1 MYDFCDQKV
10 HKFFLSNI
18 EKSVLVTIDTTC
30 KTFLAMYEIFYELEM
45 ISLTFIVRKVLEKKQ
60 IYIIQFVSIE
70 KILRTFKY
78 ILNASQ
84 YNEFDATIEILSIVV
99 NNKFSPCIY

>member
-1 MYDFCDQKV
+1 MIVFTYDFCDQKV

-45 ISLTFIVRKVLEKKQ
+45 ISLTFIVRNVLEKKQ
-60 IYIIQFVSIE
+60 KYIIQFVSIE
-70 KILRTFKY
+70 YSKKFFELLNTF
-78 ILNASQ
+78 
-84 YNEFDATIEILSIVV
+84 
-99 NNKFSPCIY
+99 

>member
-1 MYDFCDQKV
+1 
-10 HKFFLSNI
+10 
-18 EKSVLVTIDTTC
+18 
-30 KTFLAMYEIFYELEM
+30 MYEIFYELEM

-78 ILNASQ
+78 ILNAS
-84 YNEFDATIEILSIVV
+84 
-99 NNKFSPCIY
+99 